1 MKNFFQFL
9 LAAFATLVIA
19 LNWPIIGA
27 EIALAVF
34 AVLAVFNESK
44 RIAIIEVLVPIVII
58 IFLHQK
64 PDWWMVC
71 IVISLFLAVWNMAEG
86 VTVIKEKLK

>member
-86 VTVIKEKLK
+86 VTVI

>member
-9 LAAFATLVIA
+9 LAAFVTLVIA